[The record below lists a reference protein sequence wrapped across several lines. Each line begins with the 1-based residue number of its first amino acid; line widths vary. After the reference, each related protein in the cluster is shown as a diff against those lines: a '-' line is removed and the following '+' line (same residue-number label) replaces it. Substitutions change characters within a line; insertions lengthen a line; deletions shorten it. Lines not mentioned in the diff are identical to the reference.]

1 MSSRIDMQ
9 NLPTPMLDD
18 EEAVRN
24 LEPERRDREE
34 VECDDCLAI
43 ILEKG
48 LPATAW
54 ITVVSNSA
62 KVTGHAAFGDG
73 EPELLKFSVDLRR
86 SPIWVLSRQA
96 LDQDT
101 DLCRDPGST
110 AAGSRRSE
118 ERRVGK

>member
-1 MSSRIDMQ
+1 MQ

-18 EEAVRN
+18 EEAVKH
-24 LEPERRDREE
+24 LERDCRDREE
-34 VECDDCLAI
+34 VECDDCLAM

-48 LPATAW
+48 QPALAGITA
-54 ITVVSNSA
+54 VSNSA

-101 DLCRDPGST
+101 DLSRYPGSA
-110 AAGSRRSE
+110 AAGR
-118 ERRVGK
+118 ERQRQ